1 MPDYHLSIII
11 QGRGDD
17 PLHRSHWV
25 FAVHRAHSKL
35 CTLFQVNLLSEEG
48 LIYQF
53 ETRGGESLDSQS
65 NEGYFLVTKFKAD
78 EYNRVTQL
86 ISREPAPRNG
96 KDRCQDWVLGC
107 VIVLETEELVGD
119 GMAELVDSLVG
130 NNVYQVGDIL
140 KDRWIKN
147 SRGG

>member
-1 MPDYHLSIII
+1 MPEYHLSMII

-17 PLHRSHWV
+17 PSHRSHWA
-25 FAVHRAHSKL
+25 FAIHRAHSQL

-53 ETRGGESLDSQS
+53 ETRGGESLDSPS
-65 NEGYFLVTKFKAD
+65 NEGCFLVTSFKAD

-107 VIVLETEELVGD
+107 VIALETEELVGD
-119 GMAELVDSLVG
+119 GTAQLIDSLVG
-130 NNVYQVGDIL
+130 KNVDQVGDIL